1 MTDYG
6 QLTRLYRYAH
16 GFRARIYK
24 ASFFSVLNKIFDL
37 APPLLIGLAV
47 DTVVKGES
55 SWIGQALNIS
65 DKFQQL
71 VVVAIATVIIW
82 MSESFFEYLFSVEWR
97 RLAQDIQ
104 HSLRMDCYTRVQR
117 LDQAYFEDQSSGN
130 LIAVVNDDINQ
141 LERFL
146 DGGINEIL
154 QIITTVVIIGGIYF
168 IKDPLLAFLSFATM
182 PLIIWGSVW
191 FQNFLTPK
199 YRSVRDQVG
208 LLTGELNN
216 NLQGMATIKSFA
228 QEAQDHEKIAKLSM
242 GYVKANE
249 GAIRIS
255 ALFTPLIRMLV
266 MVGFLMTM
274 LIGGKLALEGKIEVG
289 TYSVLVFLIQR
300 LLWPLTRL
308 GQTLDL
314 FQRAMAS
321 AARAFALLETKSKI
335 EDGSFV
341 TTPDLIKGRL
351 ILEDVSFS
359 YSDGVPVLKN
369 LNLNISPGES
379 LGLVGGTG
387 SGKSTLIKILQRF
400 YDPTHGVVTL
410 DGRNIKDFNLASLRS
425 SIAVVSQEVYL
436 FHGTVKENIRFAK
449 PDACDEEIMRA
460 CVQACAEEFILSLPN
475 GYDTYVGERGQKL
488 SGGQK
493 QRLSIARALIAD
505 APIVVLDEATSA
517 VDNVTEARLQKKLE
531 DLLKEK
537 TTIVIAHRLSTVIH
551 CDRIVVLEHGSV
563 SESGSH
569 QELLQTQGL
578 YYNLWN
584 VQTGAPD
591 FLN

>member
-104 HSLRMDCYTRVQR
+104 HSLRMDCYARVQR

-410 DGRNIKDFNLASLRS
+410 DGRNIKDYNLASLRS

-449 PDACDEEIMRA
+449 PDASDEEIMRA

-531 DLLKEK
+531 DLLKGK